1 VTTGAPQGGIVA
13 LAAAIGLCSA
23 GHAAAADELPNPRP
37 AGCFVGVARDWNR
50 DQPDDVVAF
59 ASYADRFAQC
69 ADQDRDELQV
79 RSDLVGW
86 YKSELGMV
94 VSFLDHGQAAM
105 AKHHYEQC
113 YSVFDRMA
121 SLSQQFGDGALAR
134 WVTKNSER
142 LSHLEDAFGAQP
154 ETLSGDQ

>member
-1 VTTGAPQGGIVA
+1 MTTGAPQGGIVA

-23 GHAAAADELPNPRP
+23 GHAAAA
-37 AGCFVGVARDWNR
+37 
-50 DQPDDVVAF
+50 
-59 ASYADRFAQC
+59 YADRFAQC